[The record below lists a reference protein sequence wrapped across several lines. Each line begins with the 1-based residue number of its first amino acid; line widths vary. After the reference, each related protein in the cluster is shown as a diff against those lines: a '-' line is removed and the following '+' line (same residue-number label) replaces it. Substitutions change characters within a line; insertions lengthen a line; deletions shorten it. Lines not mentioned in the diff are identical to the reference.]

1 MGAGNNPLPL
11 TGRHRHLTD
20 GLPADLTELLD
31 VHDLAKVLGVGERY
45 VYRLVN
51 ERRIPFVKLGR
62 YIRFDA
68 DDVRAW
74 LSEARVP
81 PTLPGSRERRRC

>member
-1 MGAGNNPLPL
+1 MGIRAGSNPLPL

-45 VYRLVN
+45 V
-51 ERRIPFVKLGR
+51 
-62 YIRFDA
+62 
-68 DDVRAW
+68 
-74 LSEARVP
+74 
-81 PTLPGSRERRRC
+81 